1 MILTAMSLMACW
13 EGKSN
18 ALLSTSPPPSSDSVR
33 RGSKGTRPAVHT
45 KVEMARMKYVQ
56 GEYI

>member
-18 ALLSTSPPPSSDSVR
+18 ALLSTSPPPSSDSVE
-33 RGSKGTRPAVHT
+33 
-45 KVEMARMKYVQ
+45 VERMKDVQ
-56 GEYI
+56 GA